1 MAGFLTAILIFM
13 IGAIVA
19 ASNGDP
25 SGIYGILKIIGT
37 IAGTLIVM
45 YIIASAPQ
53 LFIVLF
59 IIGFIAL
66 IAYSALK

>member
-1 MAGFLTAILIFM
+1 MAGFLTAILIFL

-37 IAGTLIVM
+37 VAGVLFCMWLFV
-45 YIIASAPQ
+45 SAPG
-53 LFIVLF
+53 LTIIIIVF
-59 IIGFIAL
+59 III
-66 IAYSALK
+66 IPIIYSVLK